1 MYFFSL
7 CRFSGEDQTLH
18 VRSMLGLLPLL
29 VSVVVEDALVQKLP
43 GFKKR
48 LTDLLQSRPDLAN
61 QVCRYS
67 IATTSIAAANNI
79 VSSTYCMAD
88 IQGTFGLCSNK
99 ENFFSNSFRSLSL
112 MELNATIY
120 VPCHLKAV
128 N

>member
-1 MYFFSL
+1 
-7 CRFSGEDQTLH
+7 
-18 VRSMLGLLPLL
+18 MLGLLPLL

-79 VSSTYCMAD
+79 VSSYICTAWEIY
-88 IQGTFGLCSNK
+88 K
-99 ENFFSNSFRSLSL
+99 ELLDFAVTKKFFSLILSDL
-112 MELNATIY
+112 S
-120 VPCHLKAV
+120 P
-128 N
+128 

>member
-1 MYFFSL
+1 
-7 CRFSGEDQTLH
+7 
-18 VRSMLGLLPLL
+18 MLGLLPLL

-79 VSSTYCMAD
+79 VSSMYCMAD

-99 ENFFSNSFRSLSL
+99 EIFSLILSDL
-112 MELNATIY
+112 S
-120 VPCHLKAV
+120 P
-128 N
+128 

>member
-1 MYFFSL
+1 
-7 CRFSGEDQTLH
+7 
-18 VRSMLGLLPLL
+18 MLGLLPLL

-79 VSSTYCMAD
+79 VSGTYYIAD

-99 ENFFSNSFRSLSL
+99 EFFCFSDSFRSLSL
-112 MELNATIY
+112 MELNATTY

-128 N
+128 D